1 MRVIFNLQGGCLAG
15 AAQLVAHFTRP
26 VMAGPGACIASVEA
40 TAADFPV
47 SELIGVDTAA
57 GAVEAGSCRIG
68 VVLMTP
74 VC

>member
-1 MRVIFNLQGGCLAG
+1 
-15 AAQLVAHFTRP
+15 
-26 VMAGPGACIASVEA
+26 MAGPGACIASVET

-68 VVLMTP
+68 AVLMTP